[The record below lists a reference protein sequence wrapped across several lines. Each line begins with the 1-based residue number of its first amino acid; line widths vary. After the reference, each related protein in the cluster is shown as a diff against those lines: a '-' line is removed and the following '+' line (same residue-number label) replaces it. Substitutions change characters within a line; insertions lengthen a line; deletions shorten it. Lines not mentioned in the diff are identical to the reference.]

1 MRIMVINGPNLNLL
15 GQREPGIYGDQTLG
29 WIEGELRDLG
39 SELGMVVEC
48 LQSNHEGELVD
59 LVQRGGRQSQGI
71 VLNAG
76 AYTHTSIALR
86 DAVAAIAV
94 PVVEVHLSNPAARE
108 SFRHVSYLAG
118 VCAGSISGFGWQS
131 YALALLWFARQ
142 AGGGTCKTMVEGQ
155 AI

>member
-15 GQREPGIYGDQTLG
+15 GAREPHIYGGNTLE

-48 LQSNHEGELVD
+48 VQSNHEGELVGFI
-59 LVQRGGRQSQGI
+59 QRAGRESQGV
-71 VLNAG
+71 VLNAA

-86 DAVAAIAV
+86 DAVAACPA

-108 SFRHVSYLAG
+108 PFRHVSHLAG
-118 VCAGSISGFGWQS
+118 VAAGSISGFGWQS
-131 YALALLWFARQ
+131 YALALIWFARRRL
-142 AGGGTCKTMVEGQ
+142 G
-155 AI
+155 